1 LIVKPETF
9 DALNREA
16 QPYPS
21 FLLPED
27 GGTALSLFAAGFWG
41 WNDGIHL
48 IRAGLTIDFVDTDAD
63 KLFEMAT
70 LMPEGH
76 AFHVDDA
83 YDFGSRAAMEGRE
96 WDVVSVDPFMG
107 NMQER
112 SWEMLY
118 LWLTV
123 ARKMLTLTV
132 KSDVELPEDDT
143 WTSSYFPRNERVGW
157 LVMRH
162 DV

>member
-1 LIVKPETF
+1 LITKPASF

-21 FLLPED
+21 FLLPTE
-27 GGTALSLFAAGFWG
+27 GTALALFGAGFWG
-41 WNDGIHL
+41 WNDSIHL
-48 IRAGLTIDFVDTDAD
+48 IRAGLTVDIVDTDKD
-63 KLFEMAT
+63 KLYEMAT

-83 YDFGSRAAMEGRE
+83 WDFTERAAREGRE

-107 NMQER
+107 DMAER
-112 SWEMLY
+112 VWETFY

-123 ARKMLTLTV
+123 ARQMVTLTV
-132 KSDVELPEDDT
+132 RADT
-143 WTSSYFPRNERVGW
+143 RLQVPDGWTQSFFPRNSRVAW
-157 LVMRH
+157 MVMRR
-162 DV
+162 D

>member
-1 LIVKPETF
+1 VSLVKPTTF

-21 FLLPED
+21 FLLPTE
-27 GGTALSLFAAGFWG
+27 GTALSLFAAGFWG

-48 IRAGLTIDFVDTDAD
+48 IRAGLTVDFVDTDKD

-83 YDFGSRAAMEGRE
+83 WDFTERAAMEGRE

-107 NMQER
+107 DMAER
-112 SWEMLY
+112 VWETFY

-123 ARKMLTLTV
+123 ARQMVTLTV
-132 KSDVELPEDDT
+132 KADT
-143 WTSSYFPRNERVGW
+143 TLRSPDGWTESFFPRNSRVAW
-157 LVMRH
+157 MVMRR
-162 DV
+162 D